1 MRIPQADAFA
11 SPGLLHSS
19 ARARSARPSALE
31 EEVTG
36 FFAQFHNPLFR
47 YLLSL
52 GLTTPDGEEIIQEVF
67 LALFQHLKG
76 GKPRHNLR
84 GWIFRVGHNQALKLR
99 QRDSLRPMQP
109 GDRLAV
115 QPLDPEP
122 DPEQQALSSQSQR
135 RLSAVIRALPEPD
148 RACLS
153 LRAEGFRY
161 REIAEILGMSLGA
174 VARSLEQSLAK
185 LSRVHEPGRE
195 ERSGR

>member
-11 SPGLLHSS
+11 SPGLLHGS
-19 ARARSARPSALE
+19 ARERSARFSALE
-31 EEVTG
+31 EEVAG
-36 FFAQFHNPLFR
+36 LFEQFRNPLFR

-67 LALFQHLKG
+67 LALFQHLKSE
-76 GKPRHNLR
+76 KPRHNLR

-109 GDRLAV
+109 DDRVAGQ
-115 QPLDPEP
+115 QPDPEP
-122 DPEQQALSSQSQR
+122 DPEQQAQSNQAQQ
-135 RLSAVIRALPEPD
+135 RLSAVIGALPEPD

-174 VARSLEQSLAK
+174 VARSLEQSLGK
-185 LSRVHEPGRE
+185 LSRVHER
-195 ERSGR
+195 